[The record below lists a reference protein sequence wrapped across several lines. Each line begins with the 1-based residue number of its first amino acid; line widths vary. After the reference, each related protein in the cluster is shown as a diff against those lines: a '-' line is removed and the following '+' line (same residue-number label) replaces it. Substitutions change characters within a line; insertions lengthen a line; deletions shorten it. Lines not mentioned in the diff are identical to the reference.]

1 MTKEYNLS
9 LSNFVDI
16 MGVSRNTVNIWVRNG
31 VYKMVTDFLR
41 QRHAQYRRF
50 DRSQRNP

>member
-31 VYKMVTDFLR
+31 VYKNGDRFL
-41 QRHAQYRRF
+41 AAT
-50 DRSQRNP
+50 SCSIPPI